1 MAGKKTAAPKKTNP
15 EPEKSLEA
23 EPVPETEKAIVAV
36 KKTPVKKQFT
46 GENVIRTATLKNE
59 IRRILDEAG
68 YTDVKIQQEYSDKL
82 ANKVSVKLIQLLQI
96 SRTITS
102 AAKRQGLNDTFLQ
115 CTLDVIK
122 MVNAS
127 EELSTIL
134 SVPELSN

>member
-1 MAGKKTAAPKKTNP
+1 MAIKKTAAPKKTNP
-15 EPEKSLEA
+15 EPEK
-23 EPVPETEKAIVAV
+23 VPETEPEAEKALVVV

-46 GENVIRTATLKNE
+46 GENVIRNATLKNE
-59 IRRILDEAG
+59 VRRILDEAD
-68 YTDVKIQQEYSDKL
+68 YPDVKIQQEYLDKL